1 MRVSIVL
8 LAVTALLASSNIVSA
23 ATNKDQTKLSQVTS
37 YDAVEPLD
45 AAQVNAPAKRSLRSH
60 RDELEEEDSDEY
72 PQDEDRMM
80 KIDGMVT
87 KANAE
92 TITGLLAYAKRVESE
107 GGLVKGLM
115 TPDILKYARN
125 DREFTLFKKMY
136 DGDVSLSTFAKMMNY
151 NPNSNL
157 AHNFDDVY
165 TLYKRYIA
173 IRNGPANHFPA

>member
-1 MRVSIVL
+1 MYF
-8 LAVTALLASSNIVSA
+8 TDTHNCPPCNIVSA

-60 RDELEEEDSDEY
+60 RDEQEEEDSDED

-80 KIDGMVT
+80 NIGMVDDMVT
-87 KANAE
+87 KANAK
-92 TITGLLAYAKRVESE
+92 TITDLLASAKRVERE
-107 GGLVKGLM
+107 GGSVKGLM
-115 TPDILKYARN
+115 TPDMLKYARN

-136 DGDVSLSTFAKMMNY
+136 DGDVSLSTFAKMMKY

-165 TLYKRYIA
+165 TLYRWYITV
-173 IRNGPANHFPA
+173 RNGPAKHFVA